1 MKSVILHLYKINIRW
16 QWNPRGLTIGIS
28 RKRYIKFLRFYFWF
42 ELLLRPFLEV
52 SWIKLSNW
60 PNILILRPKYF
71 NITISQTHYKL
82 FLLKL
87 STWLFLDRLFSSVW
101 ICQLSSKLTIGM
113 TLMNSPQSWS
123 LFSSRMFI
131 SAFHEK
137 IKLTSYPFLVCQFYI
152 NSLSFL
158 TLFLPNTNHLSY
170 DFITAWVFFLVR
182 KGKLLVTIQFWTLVI
197 FLLYLF

>member
-1 MKSVILHLYKINIRW
+1 MKSKRTYH
-16 QWNPRGLTIGIS
+16 WNFKEEVYQI
-28 RKRYIKFLRFYFWF
+28 FRFYFWF

-137 IKLTSYPFLVCQFYI
+137 IKLTLYPFLVCQFYI

-158 TLFLPNTNHLSY
+158 TLFLPNTNNLSY